1 MASSDTNQKV
11 EDGTFLAEE
20 FDIPARKA
28 ARLVSSEGD
37 AGKVEA
43 GVHEKLRSADA
54 LEGVPTPRASDDLT
68 TDTDET
74 RLKPVLHDKN
84 NRTGAG

>member
-28 ARLVSSEGD
+28 ARLVSNEGD
-37 AGKVEA
+37 ADKVEA
-43 GVHEKLRSADA
+43 QSVGLLLQRPGQIDHRQF
-54 LEGVPTPRASDDLT
+54 
-68 TDTDET
+68 
-74 RLKPVLHDKN
+74 PVV
-84 NRTGAG
+84 A